1 MCGTILKDIDFTYF
15 YVFFFLG
22 WKRWNTCVNLRF
34 GVEHWL
40 RYPPCWFIDFDVAAD
55 SLIGSGLVF
64 RYFMRLFDSS
74 AGHGLLPL
82 VEMFL

>member
-1 MCGTILKDIDFTYF
+1 MYGTILKDILTCF
-15 YVFFFLG
+15 YVFFG
-22 WKRWNTCVNLRF
+22 WKRWNTYVNLKF

-40 RYPPCWFIDFDVAAD
+40 RHPPCWFIDFDVAE
-55 SLIGSGLVF
+55 SLIGSVLFVPLF
-64 RYFMRLFDSS
+64 HATFDSS